1 MVPAPLFCSGF
12 YKFNQE
18 LRGGQLGKDTVEL
31 IQELGGID
39 RMARFRGPQ
48 SAARHPDLIP

>member
-48 SAARHPDLIP
+48 VPFGKFI